1 MRIRNLLAGLLL
13 TGLVMAQGPVKQPGQ
28 LEPSHWA
35 NRPFRG
41 QPKASTGQ
49 ASAPAVQVNPPE
61 PAKSPEPQ
69 ESADI
74 VVNYQFVMA
83 PVIVHDAQGNIVN
96 GLSPLDFEL
105 YDNGKLQKITEDA
118 TSHPISMV
126 VAVQASANM
135 AKLLPDIQKIGSLF
149 TGLVLGEN
157 GELAVL
163 SFDHRIQ
170 TMTEFTSDPDKIS
183 NAFKAIKI
191 GSTPNHVN
199 DAAMKGVNMLRTR
212 DKARRRIL
220 LLISETRD
228 NGSQMTV
235 RDVLTEAEFKDITVY
250 AVEVSH
256 LLTSLTSQHEPP
268 RPNAIP
274 PEARHLPAASSAPR
288 PPTRSKT
295 WETTRPSSKRSSPR
309 SKRSSSQIRKKS
321 IPSTPGG
328 REYSYMTQKGLQK
341 AIADIGDEIHS
352 QYLLTYLPNNPED
365 AGYHEIEVRILKPGL
380 KVLRAPG
387 IGRPRN
393 RNSIRVRRGLH
404 SRACPADV
412 VLSC

>member
-1 MRIRNLLAGLLL
+1 MSIRNVLAGLLVA
-13 TGLVMAQGPVKQPGQ
+13 GLVMAQGPVKQPGQ
-28 LEPSHWA
+28 ISP
-35 NRPFRG
+35 PIG
-41 QPKASTGQ
+41 QPKAPTGQ
-49 ASAPAVQVNPPE
+49 ASAPAGQLNPPE
-61 PAKSPEPQ
+61 GQVDPGDIIFRQ
-69 ESADI
+69 EN
-74 VVNYQFVMA
+74 VFVMA
-83 PVIVHDAQGNIVN
+83 PVIVHDGQGNIVN

-118 TSHPISMV
+118 TTHPISMV
-126 VAVQASANM
+126 VAVQSSANM
-135 AKLLPDIQKIGSLF
+135 LKLLPDIQKIGSLF
-149 TGLVLGEN
+149 SGLVLGDN

-170 TMTEFTSDPDKIS
+170 TMTDFTSDPDKIS

-274 PEARHLPAASSAPR
+274 PEARHLPAGIIG
-288 PPTRSKT
+288 TQ
-295 WETTRPSSKRSSPR
+295 TTDAQQNMGDYSPIIKEIFTAVKAIFI
-309 SKRSSSQIRKKS
+309 SNPQEVYTKY
-321 IPSTPGG
+321 TGG

-365 AGYHEIEVRILKPGL
+365 AGYHEIEVRVLKPGL
-380 KVLRAPG
+380 KVTTRPG
-387 IGRPRN
+387 YWSAAKPQ
-393 RNSIRVRRGLH
+393 
-404 SRACPADV
+404 
-412 VLSC
+412 

>member
-1 MRIRNLLAGLLL
+1 MSIRNLIAGVLAA
-13 TGLVMAQGPVKQPGQ
+13 GLVMAQ
-28 LEPSHWA
+28 EPA
-35 NRPFRG
+35 
-41 QPKASTGQ
+41 K
-49 ASAPAVQVNPPE
+49 PPE
-61 PAKSPEPQ
+61 PQQEPPA
-69 ESADI
+69 ADI

-83 PVIVHDAQGNIVN
+83 PVIVHDAQGNIVS
-96 GLSPLDFEL
+96 GLTPLDFEL

-118 TSHPISMV
+118 TTHPISMV

-135 AKLLPDIQKIGSLF
+135 EKLLPDIRKIGSLF
-149 TGLVLGEN
+149 SGLVLGEN

-163 SFDHRIQ
+163 AYDHRVQ

-183 NAFKAIKI
+183 DAFKKIKT
-191 GSTPNHVN
+191 GSTPNHLN

-220 LLISETRD
+220 MLISETRD
-228 NGSQMTV
+228 SGSSMGV

-274 PEARHLPAASSAPR
+274 PEARHLPAGIIGT
-288 PPTRSKT
+288 PTTDRQQNMGDY
-295 WETTRPSSKRSSPR
+295 SPMIKEIFTAVKAIFI
-309 SKRSSSQIRKKS
+309 SNPQEVYTKY
-321 IPSTPGG
+321 TGG
-328 REYSYMTQKGLQK
+328 REYSYMTQRGLQK

-352 QYLLTYLPNNPED
+352 QYLLTYLPNNPNE

-380 KVLRAPG
+380 KVTTRPG
-387 IGRPRN
+387 YWSAAKPQ
-393 RNSIRVRRGLH
+393 
-404 SRACPADV
+404 
-412 VLSC
+412 

>member
-1 MRIRNLLAGLLL
+1 MSIRNLIAGVLAA
-13 TGLVMAQGPVKQPGQ
+13 GLVMAQAAGR
-28 LEPSHWA
+28 
-35 NRPFRG
+35 NRQNLR
-41 QPKASTGQ
+41 SRI
-49 ASAPAVQVNPPE
+49 
-61 PAKSPEPQ
+61 
-69 ESADI
+69 SADI

-96 GLSPLDFEL
+96 GLTPLDFEL

-118 TSHPISMV
+118 TTHPISMV

-135 AKLLPDIQKIGSLF
+135 EKLLPDIRKIGSLF
-149 TGLVLGEN
+149 SGLVLGDN

-183 NAFKAIKI
+183 DAFKKIKI

-212 DKARRRIL
+212 DKTRRRIL

-228 NGSQMTV
+228 NGSSMTV

-274 PEARHLPAASSAPR
+274 PEARHLPAGIIG
-288 PPTRSKT
+288 TQ
-295 WETTRPSSKRSSPR
+295 TTDAQQNMGDYSPMIKEIFTAVKAIFI
-309 SKRSSSQIRKKS
+309 SNPQEVYTKY
-321 IPSTPGG
+321 TGG

-352 QYLLTYLPNNPED
+352 QYLLTYLPNNPNE
-365 AGYHEIEVRILKPGL
+365 AGYHEIEVRVLKPGL
-380 KVLRAPG
+380 KVTTRRD
-387 IGRPRN
+387 IGRRRSRSSQRHGRTQP
-393 RNSIRVRRGLH
+393 VRRARTMKRSGAAPTY
-404 SRACPADV
+404 RNG
-412 VLSC
+412 

>member
-1 MRIRNLLAGLLL
+1 MRIRNLIAGV
-13 TGLVMAQGPVKQPGQ
+13 LVAGCALAQGPPAQPGQ
-28 LEPSHWA
+28 L
-35 NRPFRG
+35 
-41 QPKASTGQ
+41 
-49 ASAPAVQVNPPE
+49 
-61 PAKSPEPQ
+61 KSPITAPVTAPQ
-69 ESADI
+69 ATQPDPDDI
-74 VVNYQFVMA
+74 IFRQENVFVMA
-83 PVIVHDAQGNIVN
+83 PVIVHDAKGNIVS

-118 TSHPISMV
+118 TTHPISMV

-135 AKLLPDIQKIGSLF
+135 QKLLPDIQKIGSLF
-149 TGLVLGEN
+149 SGLVLGEN

-170 TMTEFTSDPDKIS
+170 TMTDFTSDPDKIS
-183 NAFKAIKI
+183 AAFKKIKT

-199 DAAMKGVNMLRTR
+199 DAAMEGVVMLRRR
-212 DKARRRIL
+212 DKTRRRIL

-228 NGSQMTV
+228 SGSSRTV
-235 RDVLTEAEFKDITVY
+235 RDVLTEAEFKDVTVY

-274 PEARHLPAASSAPR
+274 PEARPLPAGVIRTQTIDAQ
-288 PPTRSKT
+288 
-295 WETTRPSSKRSSPR
+295 ENMGDYSPMIKEIFTAVKAIFI
-309 SKRSSSQIRKKS
+309 SNPQEVFTKY
-321 IPSTPGG
+321 TGG

-352 QYLLTYLPNNPED
+352 QYLLTYLPNNPGD

-380 KVLRAPG
+380 KVTTRPG
-387 IGRPRN
+387 YWSAAKPQ
-393 RNSIRVRRGLH
+393 
-404 SRACPADV
+404 
-412 VLSC
+412 

>member
-1 MRIRNLLAGLLL
+1 
-13 TGLVMAQGPVKQPGQ
+13 
-28 LEPSHWA
+28 
-35 NRPFRG
+35 
-41 QPKASTGQ
+41 
-49 ASAPAVQVNPPE
+49 
-61 PAKSPEPQ
+61 
-69 ESADI
+69 
-74 VVNYQFVMA
+74 MA

-118 TSHPISMV
+118 TTHPISMV

-135 AKLLPDIQKIGSLF
+135 EKLLPDIRKIGSLF

-157 GELAVL
+157 GEMAVL
-163 SFDHRIQ
+163 AFDHRVQ

-183 NAFKAIKI
+183 DAFKNIKI
-191 GSTPNHVN
+191 GSTPNHLN

-220 LLISETRD
+220 MLIGETRD
-228 NGSQMTV
+228 SGSSMGV

-274 PEARHLPAASSAPR
+274 PEARHLPAGIIGT
-288 PPTRSKT
+288 PTT
-295 WETTRPSSKRSSPR
+295 DAQQNMGDYSPMIKEIFTAVKAIFI
-309 SKRSSSQIRKKS
+309 SNPQEVYTKY
-321 IPSTPGG
+321 TGG
-328 REYSYMTQKGLQK
+328 REYSYMTQRGLQK

-352 QYLLTYLPNNPED
+352 QYLLTYLPNNPNE
-365 AGYHEIEVRILKPGL
+365 AGYHEIEVRRCSSPGL
-380 KVLRAPG
+380 KVTTRPG
-387 IGRPRN
+387 YWSAAKPQ
-393 RNSIRVRRGLH
+393 
-404 SRACPADV
+404 
-412 VLSC
+412 

>member
-1 MRIRNLLAGLLL
+1 MSIRNLIASLMIA
-13 TGLVMAQGPVKQPGQ
+13 GLVMAQ
-28 LEPSHWA
+28 EPA
-35 NRPFRG
+35 
-41 QPKASTGQ
+41 K
-49 ASAPAVQVNPPE
+49 PPE
-61 PAKSPEPQ
+61 PPKSQEPEIDPNDLIFRP
-69 ESADI
+69 E
-74 VVNYQFVMA
+74 YTFVMA
-83 PVIVHDAQGNIVN
+83 PVIVHDSQGNIVN
-96 GLSPLDFEL
+96 GLTPLDFEL

-118 TSHPISMV
+118 TTHPISMV
-126 VAVQASANM
+126 VAVQSSANM
-135 AKLLPDIQKIGSLF
+135 EKLLPDIRKIGSLF
-149 TGLVLGEN
+149 SGLVLGEN

-183 NAFKAIKI
+183 DAFKKIKI

-228 NGSQMTV
+228 SGSSMGV

-268 RPNAIP
+268 RPSAIP
-274 PEARHLPAASSAPR
+274 PEARHLGGGVIG
-288 PPTRSKT
+288 TQ
-295 WETTRPSSKRSSPR
+295 TTDSQQNMGDYSPMIKEIFIAVKAIFI
-309 SKRSSSQIRKKS
+309 SNPQEVYTKY
-321 IPSTPGG
+321 TGG

-352 QYLLTYLPNNPED
+352 QYLLTYLPNNTSE

-380 KVLRAPG
+380 KVTTRPG
-387 IGRPRN
+387 YWT
-393 RNSIRVRRGLH
+393 
-404 SRACPADV
+404 AAKF
-412 VLSC
+412 

>member
-1 MRIRNLLAGLLL
+1 MSIRNLIVGVLIA
-13 TGLVMAQGPVKQPGQ
+13 GLVMAQGPVK
-28 LEPSHWA
+28 L
-35 NRPFRG
+35 
-41 QPKASTGQ
+41 
-49 ASAPAVQVNPPE
+49 PE
-61 PAKSPEPQ
+61 PAKSPEPPLDPSDLIFKQ
-69 ESADI
+69 ENI
-74 VVNYQFVMA
+74 FVMA
-83 PVIVHDAQGNIVN
+83 PVIVHDLQGNIVN
-96 GLSPLDFEL
+96 GLTPLDFEL

-118 TSHPISMV
+118 TSHPISLV

-135 AKLLPDIQKIGSLF
+135 EKLLPDIRKIGSLF
-149 TGLVLGEN
+149 TGLVLGVD
-157 GELAVL
+157 GEMAVL
-163 SFDHRIQ
+163 AFDHRVQ

-228 NGSQMTV
+228 AGSSMGV

-274 PEARHLPAASSAPR
+274 PEARHLPAGIIGT
-288 PPTRSKT
+288 PTT
-295 WETTRPSSKRSSPR
+295 DAQQNMGDYSPIIKEIFTAVKAIFI
-309 SKRSSSQIRKKS
+309 SNPQEVYTKY
-321 IPSTPGG
+321 TGG

-352 QYLLTYLPNNPED
+352 QYLLTYLPNNTSE
-365 AGYHEIEVRILKPGL
+365 AGYHEIVVKVLKPNL
-380 KVLRAPG
+380 KVTTRPG
-387 IGRPRN
+387 YWT
-393 RNSIRVRRGLH
+393 
-404 SRACPADV
+404 AAKF
-412 VLSC
+412 

>member
-1 MRIRNLLAGLLL
+1 MSIRNLIVGVLVAGLCMQQ
-13 TGLVMAQGPVKQPGQ
+13 GLMAQGPVK
-28 LEPSHWA
+28 L
-35 NRPFRG
+35 
-41 QPKASTGQ
+41 
-49 ASAPAVQVNPPE
+49 PE

-69 ESADI
+69 VDPNDLI
-74 VVNYQFVMA
+74 FRQQNIFVMA
-83 PVIVHDAQGNIVN
+83 PVIVHDLQGNIVN

-126 VAVQASANM
+126 VAVQSSANM
-135 AKLLPDIQKIGSLF
+135 QKLLPDIQKIGSLF
-149 TGLVLGEN
+149 TGLVLGVD
-157 GELAVL
+157 GEMAVL

-183 NAFKAIKI
+183 AAFKNIKI

-228 NGSQMTV
+228 SGSSMGV

-274 PEARHLPAASSAPR
+274 PEARHLGGGAIG
-288 PPTRSKT
+288 TQ
-295 WETTRPSSKRSSPR
+295 TTDAQQNMGDYSPIIKEIFTAVKAIFI
-309 SKRSSSQIRKKS
+309 SNPQEVYTKY
-321 IPSTPGG
+321 TGG

-352 QYLLTYLPNNPED
+352 QYLLTYLPNNTDE
-365 AGYHEIEVRILKPGL
+365 AGYHEIVVKVLKPN
-380 KVLRAPG
+380 LRVTTRPG
-387 IGRPRN
+387 YWT
-393 RNSIRVRRGLH
+393 
-404 SRACPADV
+404 AAKF
-412 VLSC
+412 